1 MPKVTIVIMD
11 TTGKQA
17 DLAKC
22 LDSISKQTYSDYELL
37 LVTSEESSLV
47 VPPSVTQYELSEQVD
62 LARTITLAKQHANG

>member
-47 VPPSVTQYELSEQVD
+47 VPPSVTQYEL
-62 LARTITLAKQHANG
+62 

>member
-47 VPPSVTQYELSEQVD
+47 VPPSVTQYKLSGQVD
-62 LARTITLAKQHANG
+62 LARTITLAK